1 MYSCWQ
7 IIPSGFL
14 KGAGTKE
21 EEGFFSERR
30 NTEGKMKEQ
39 GMLGWTGKE
48 KPPWW
53 CASMYPKEML
63 ESPFPRDFR
72 QQQNLSTRI
81 CIAENNIV
89 LAGKWAGWSN
99 YFPSSTRLRI
109 IQICVDA
116 FFFFSF
122 LLISKILWTGNYLF
136 LKDND
141 FWPISPKAH
150 QIITFHVTYSAFQIC

>member
-30 NTEGKMKEQ
+30 NMEGKMKEQ
-39 GMLGWTGKE
+39 GMLGWTRKE

-116 FFFFSF
+116 FFFFFPTYFQNIVNWELSF
-122 LLISKILWTGNYLF
+122 FKR
-136 LKDND
+136 
-141 FWPISPKAH
+141 
-150 QIITFHVTYSAFQIC
+150 

>member
-30 NTEGKMKEQ
+30 NMEGKMKEQ

-99 YFPSSTRLRI
+99 YFSIFNSSENNPDLCR
-109 IQICVDA
+109 C
-116 FFFFSF
+116 FFFSF